1 MKCINFDDHFADF
14 ASQWMKDHGKEYR
27 NYDAMEADMPRVY
40 MMFLNTPA
48 KWLQGVT
55 PGAYFSQF
63 EDAKDLVDWMV
74 EYTVKEI
81 PVPDLLLEQIQ
92 AVGKPCEKRLVAL
105 LKDEDPAINEEARMT
120 AVGLLREME
129 SPLPKMLYIAWQLNR
144 KDVDDLADNALDSL
158 REMGKAVVQPI
169 LQELPKANRAGQE
182 AFLDVLV
189 NYPGNEQTFELAI
202 RLFKENPKRRAL
214 FASYLAKL
222 GDDRALPVLME
233 AALDDKC
240 RYMDF
245 IELRNAIEML
255 GGEAPKKEYDEDEE
269 YAALRAMEGDDE

>member
-1 MKCINFDDHFADF
+1 MKCINFDEHFADF
-14 ASQWMKDHGKEYR
+14 TSRWMQEHAKEYR
-27 NYDAMEADMPRVY
+27 NYDAMEADLPRVY

-48 KWLQGVT
+48 KWLDGVT

-63 EDAKDLVDWMV
+63 EDAKDLVDWLV
-74 EYTVKEI
+74 EYTRQEI
-81 PVPDLLLEQIQ
+81 PVPELLLEQIQ
-92 AVGKPCEKRLVAL
+92 AVGKPCEKRLLAL
-105 LKDEDPAINEEARMT
+105 LKDESPDINDEARMT
-120 AVGLLREME
+120 AIGLMRDME
-129 SPLPKMLYIAWQLNR
+129 STLPKMLYISWQLDR
-144 KDVDDLADNALDSL
+144 DEVDEMADNALDSL

-169 LQELPKANRAGQE
+169 LQELPHANRAGQE

-189 NYPGNEQTFELAI
+189 NYPGNEQVFDLAI
-202 RLFKENPKRRAL
+202 RLFRENPSRRAL

-255 GGEAPKKEYDEDEE
+255 GGEAPKKEFAEDEE
-269 YAALRAMEGDDE
+269 YDALRAMEGED

>member
-1 MKCINFDDHFADF
+1 MKCINFDDKFADF
-14 ASQWMKDHGKEYR
+14 TSQWMKEHAREYR

-40 MMFLNTPA
+40 ASFLNTPA
-48 KWLQGVT
+48 KWLDGVT
-55 PGAYFSQF
+55 PGAYFTQF

-74 EYTVKEI
+74 EYTAREI

-92 AVGKPCEKRLVAL
+92 AVGKPCEKRLLAL
-105 LKDEDPAINEEARMT
+105 LKDDSPAISEEARMT
-120 AVGLLREME
+120 AIGLLRDME
-129 SPLPKMLYIAWQLNR
+129 STLPKMLYISWQLNR
-144 KDVDDLADNALDSL
+144 QDVDDLADNALDSL
-158 REMGKAVVQPI
+158 RDMGKAVVQPM

-189 NYPGNEQTFELAI
+189 NYPGSEQVFQLAV
-202 RLFKENPKRRAL
+202 RLFKENPSRRAL
-214 FASYLAKL
+214 FASYLGKL

-233 AALDDKC
+233 AAMDDKC

-255 GGEAPKKEYDEDEE
+255 GGDAPKREFDEDEE
-269 YAALRAMEGDDE
+269 YDALRAMEGDA